1 MCLDDASEHQKEE
14 FLHEIEQMK
23 LLGAHPNIVS
33 LVGCCTL
40 QEHKFLV
47 IEYVPFGD
55 LLQWLRNRRRSVR
68 RFQKEYLSNLMLPQV
83 FGRNGFY
90 GNCVLKDSGVVL
102 HEIDRANYRKLLPI
116 DQSSQF
122 NTQLKD
128 FCSCVEF

>member
-1 MCLDDASEHQKEE
+1 MCLDDASEDQKEE

-55 LLQWLRNRRRSVR
+55 LLQWLRCRRRSVR
-68 RFQKEYLSNLMLPQV
+68 RFPKEYLNNLMLLQV
-83 FGRNGFY
+83 FGSNGFH
-90 GNCVLKDSGVVL
+90 GNSVLKDIGIVL
-102 HEIDRANYRKLLPI
+102 HEIDRASYRKLLPI
-116 DQSSQF
+116 YQSLQF
-122 NTQLKD
+122 NTTLKN
-128 FCSCVEF
+128 F